1 MPMYTFYLRKLLGG
15 STSLAALELSH
26 DGESFTTAGSLLDE
40 HLSCDHVDVWA
51 GERAVFARH
60 RMQPIIRPVDEDAD
74 SEPRRPPGGISASR
88 PDSGTPALGTEHRH
102 SPFRNSG
109 NQM

>member
-15 STSLAALELSH
+15 STGFAALELID
-26 DGESFTTAGSLLDE
+26 DGESFTTAGDLLDE

-60 RMQPIIRPVDEDAD
+60 RMQPILRPVEEGRAEHPPTGV
-74 SEPRRPPGGISASR
+74 SAARPGSGEPAFGM
-88 PDSGTPALGTEHRH
+88 EHRH
-102 SPFRNSG
+102 SPLRDGG